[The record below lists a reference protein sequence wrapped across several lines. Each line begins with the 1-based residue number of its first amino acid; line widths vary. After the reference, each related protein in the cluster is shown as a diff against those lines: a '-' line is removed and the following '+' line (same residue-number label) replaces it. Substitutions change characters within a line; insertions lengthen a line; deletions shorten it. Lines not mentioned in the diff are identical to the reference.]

1 MYFPPS
7 QIETDLYTNG
17 GQFQIASNDQP
28 YEGYYF
34 RTSEDKYY
42 TGKNPNNPPNLLL
55 KSTPDNNSADPEEQ
69 SPSSFSRNASL
80 YTLPGAY
87 LRNTSLNLT
96 QPPLGP
102 IQINPNPTSEQY
114 ELGEFQR
121 YFTKKRNSFSYTEI
135 SQDQFKMFNNQSS
148 TVDFKLY
155 LAFQIPWVISGNR
168 NNAYNVNEKTVNRV
182 SNNLNLYGFKS
193 YFKGQ
198 FSQYFEYKENEN
210 LYTGGGEYRIRGSI
224 KDYVGYY
231 HIHPDK
237 GAMVGS
243 QHTTKPHEY
252 LDSIK
257 NMVKKKIGKRSGG
270 Y

>member
-17 GQFQIASNDQP
+17 GQFQIASNDQH

-69 SPSSFSRNASL
+69 SPGSFSSNTSL

-121 YFTKKRNSFSYTEI
+121 YFCKKTNELFYLETDKDTFDQLLNEDPKIAFDLYNPISTPWSLTGTPQSVFNTNKRIIALIERN
-135 SQDQFKMFNNQSS
+135 QK
-148 TVDFKLY
+148 
-155 LAFQIPWVISGNR
+155 W
-168 NNAYNVNEKTVNRV
+168 
-182 SNNLNLYGFKS
+182 YGFTK
-193 YFKGQ
+193 YFQDK
-198 FSQYFEYKENEN
+198 FSEY
-210 LYTGGGEYRIRGSI
+210 
-224 KDYVGYY
+224 
-231 HIHPDK
+231 
-237 GAMVGS
+237 
-243 QHTTKPHEY
+243 Y
-252 LDSIK
+252 LEK
-257 NMVKKKIGKRSGG
+257 
-270 Y
+270 